1 MYLQIMKKAY
11 PNNLRLERER
21 LGWSQEKLANHIN
34 ISRSQISHWETGE
47 QNPPLETVL
56 RLARYFNVTVEYLF
70 PIITVNDNDNNQQ
83 VIIDISDLNAGNRE
97 VVLGLVGLLKKQQ
110 QKDEK

>member
-1 MYLQIMKKAY
+1 M
-11 PNNLRLERER
+11 
-21 LGWSQEKLANHIN
+21 
-34 ISRSQISHWETGE
+34 
-47 QNPPLETVL
+47 
-56 RLARYFNVTVEYLF
+56 TVEYLF

-110 QKDEK
+110 KDEK